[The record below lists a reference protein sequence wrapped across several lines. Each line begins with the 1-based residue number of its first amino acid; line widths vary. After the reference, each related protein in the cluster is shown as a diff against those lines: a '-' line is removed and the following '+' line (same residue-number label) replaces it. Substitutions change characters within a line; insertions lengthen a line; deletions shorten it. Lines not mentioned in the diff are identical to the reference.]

1 MEKDIKTKGFNKKW
15 LWLLLLIPLLAVSG
29 FVIWAET
36 GPGPMPEAQAALQ
49 SNAQVQVTTSPWL
62 TFQPTDGQ
70 ATTGLIFYPGGRVDP
85 GAYAP
90 AAQAIAEQGYLVVI
104 VPMPLNLAVLSP
116 ERGQAVMDAHPEIQ
130 KWAVGGHSLGGAMA
144 ANFAHGHPEEVQGLV
159 LWAAYPAS
167 SDDLS
172 TSNLQ
177 VVSIYATQD
186 GLATGDKI
194 EASRALLPANTKW
207 VKIEGGNH
215 AQFGWYGPQS
225 GDNPASI
232 SREQQQQE
240 VIAATLDLLKSLSE

>member
-15 LWLLLLIPLLAVSG
+15 LWLLLLIPLLALSG

-36 GPGPMPEAQAALQ
+36 GPGSMPEAQAALQ

>member
-15 LWLLLLIPLLAVSG
+15 LWLLLLIPLLALSG

>member
-1 MEKDIKTKGFNKKW
+1 MEKDIKPKSFNKKW
-15 LWLLLLIPLLAVSG
+15 LWLLLLIPVLALSG

-144 ANFAHGHPEEVQGLV
+144 ANFAHGHSEEVQGLV

-177 VVSIYATQD
+177 VVSISATQD

-207 VKIEGGNH
+207 VTIEGGNH

>member
-1 MEKDIKTKGFNKKW
+1 MEKERKTKDFNKKW
-15 LWLLLLIPLLAVSG
+15 LWLLLLIPVLALSG

-62 TFQPTDGQ
+62 TFQPTKGQ

-90 AAQAIAEQGYLVVI
+90 AAQAIAEQGYMVVI

-116 ERGQAVMDAHPEIQ
+116 DRAEAVMAAHPEIQ
-130 KWAVGGHSLGGAMA
+130 KWVVGGHSLGGSMA
-144 ANFAHGHPEEVQGLV
+144 ANFAHGHPNEVQGLA
-159 LWAAYPAS
+159 LWASYPAS

-172 TSNLQ
+172 KSNLE
-177 VVSIYATQD
+177 VVSIYGTQD

-194 EASRALLPANTKW
+194 EASRALLPANTQW
-207 VKIEGGNH
+207 VAIEGGNH

-225 GDNPASI
+225 GDNLASI
-232 SREQQQQE
+232 SREKQQQE
-240 VIAATLDLLKSLSE
+240 IVATTLNLLKSLGE